1 MKRITSKVLNILII
15 FILLIAYIFP
25 IMSFA
30 NSNFTTYV
38 ALGDNIAYGYGLADR
53 DNDSY
58 ASKVRQKYN
67 ISQSNF
73 QNLAVSGMTCAE
85 YYEKIQEEEYTNAI
99 ENADLL
105 TVSIGSNELL
115 GLVTKAVSDVTGV
128 PIDSPNFVEEA
139 QNVFL
144 SASMLEKIKM
154 LTEIYNTFTSEEMKL
169 QIEASINTY
178 KDNWSKSIQYIKEIN
193 PDITIV
199 ATEFYNPYY
208 EISLG
213 SYDLGGFVDENIQK
227 MNEIL
232 HENSNSESE
241 YKIAKIYDAFNTTN
255 PRLTNVNISMS
266 DLNVDPHPNVLGH
279 EVICTKIMDAL
290 VDADNKKDISELTIN
305 DIKDQVYTGEGITPK
320 VTIKDGNTEL
330 VENRDFTVSY
340 SDNVNIGEAKVTII
354 GIGNYEGKV
363 IKTFNI
369 TNSEQKDISS
379 LNINQLDDET
389 YTGIKITPDVEITDG
404 DYRLSKNTDYEL
416 SYENNINVGTA
427 KVTIRGIG
435 NYTGTRTLEFN
446 IVQKDINLVTIQDIG
461 DQVHT
466 GEEIEPSVM
475 ISDGSAKLV
484 EDKDYNI
491 SYSNNVDLG
500 EATITITG
508 IGNYT
513 GTVTKKFNIVEESGE
528 QAKDISELTID
539 EIGDKIY
546 TGKLITPE
554 LRIKDGDTVLIKN
567 EDYTINYTNNINV
580 GTANAVIKGIGNYTG
595 QVEKQFNI
603 VRKDINYTTIL
614 DIPDQIYTGQSI
626 EADVVIE
633 SDGIVLNEG
642 EDYTIEYINNQEVG
656 TATIRIEGIGNY
668 TGTMTK
674 TFNIVE
680 SDSNGGNK
688 NNGTSNNGDDTV
700 ADKIIPFAGENAA
713 LIILFVVLFTVAVTT
728 FIWLKKNKDFK

>member
-38 ALGDNIAYGYGLADR
+38 ALGDSIAYGYGLANR

-128 PIDSPNFVEEA
+128 PIDSPNFVQEA

-369 TNSEQKDISS
+369 TNSEQKDISD

-404 DYRLSKNTDYEL
+404 YYRLSKNTDYEL

-513 GTVTKKFNIVEESGE
+513 GTVTKNFNIVEESGE

-567 EDYTINYTNNINV
+567 EDYTINYANNINV
-580 GTANAVIKGIGNYTG
+580 GTANVIIKGIGNYTG

-633 SDGIVLNEG
+633 SDGIVLKEG

-680 SDSNGGNK
+680 ADSNSGNQ
-688 NNGTSNNGDDTV
+688 NTGTSNNGDDTV

>member
-25 IMSFA
+25 IVSFA

-38 ALGDNIAYGYGLADR
+38 ALGDSIAYGYGLADR

-128 PIDSPNFVEEA
+128 PIDSPNFVQEA

-320 VTIKDGNTEL
+320 VTIKDGNTQL

-580 GTANAVIKGIGNYTG
+580 GTANVIIKGIGNYTG

-656 TATIRIEGIGNY
+656 TATIRIEGMGNY

-680 SDSNGGNK
+680 TDSNSGNQ
-688 NNGTSNNGDDTV
+688 NTGTSNNGDNTV

>member
-38 ALGDNIAYGYGLADR
+38 ALGDSIAYGYGLANR

-320 VTIKDGNTEL
+320 VTIKDGNTQL

-513 GTVTKKFNIVEESGE
+513 GTVTKNFNIVEESGE

-580 GTANAVIKGIGNYTG
+580 GTANVIIKGIGNYTG

-688 NNGTSNNGDDTV
+688 NNGTSNNGDNTV

>member
-38 ALGDNIAYGYGLADR
+38 ALGDSIAYGYGLANR

-128 PIDSPNFVEEA
+128 PIDSPNFAQEA

-369 TNSEQKDISS
+369 TNSEQKDIYS

-404 DYRLSKNTDYEL
+404 DYRLSKNADYEL

-466 GEEIEPSVM
+466 GEEVEPSVM

-513 GTVTKKFNIVEESGE
+513 GTVTKNFNIVEESGE

-642 EDYTIEYINNQEVG
+642 EDYIIEYINNQEVG

-674 TFNIVE
+674 TFNIIE
-680 SDSNGGNK
+680 ADSNGGNE
-688 NNGTSNNGDDTV
+688 NNGTSNNGDNTV

>member
-25 IMSFA
+25 IVSFA

-38 ALGDNIAYGYGLADR
+38 ALGDSIAYGYGLADR

-128 PIDSPNFVEEA
+128 PIDSPNFAQEA

-466 GEEIEPSVM
+466 GEEVEPSVM

-580 GTANAVIKGIGNYTG
+580 GTANAIIKGIGNYTG

-674 TFNIVE
+674 TFNIIE
-680 SDSNGGNK
+680 ADSNGGNE
-688 NNGTSNNGDDTV
+688 NNGTSNNGDNTV

>member
-1 MKRITSKVLNILII
+1 
-15 FILLIAYIFP
+15 
-25 IMSFA
+25 
-30 NSNFTTYV
+30 
-38 ALGDNIAYGYGLADR
+38 
-53 DNDSY
+53 
-58 ASKVRQKYN
+58 
-67 ISQSNF
+67 
-73 QNLAVSGMTCAE
+73 
-85 YYEKIQEEEYTNAI
+85 
-99 ENADLL
+99 
-105 TVSIGSNELL
+105 
-115 GLVTKAVSDVTGV
+115 
-128 PIDSPNFVEEA
+128 
-139 QNVFL
+139 
-144 SASMLEKIKM
+144 
-154 LTEIYNTFTSEEMKL
+154 
-169 QIEASINTY
+169 
-178 KDNWSKSIQYIKEIN
+178 
-193 PDITIV
+193 
-199 ATEFYNPYY
+199 
-208 EISLG
+208 
-213 SYDLGGFVDENIQK
+213 

-369 TNSEQKDISS
+369 TNSEQKDIYG

-389 YTGIKITPDVEITDG
+389 YIGIKITPDVEITDG

-435 NYTGTRTLEFN
+435 NYTGTRILEFN

-580 GTANAVIKGIGNYTG
+580 GTANVIIKGIGNYTG

-674 TFNIVE
+674 TFNIIE
-680 SDSNGGNK
+680 ADSNGGNE

>member
-38 ALGDNIAYGYGLADR
+38 ALGDSIAYGYGLANR

-320 VTIKDGNTEL
+320 VTIKDGNTQL

-688 NNGTSNNGDDTV
+688 NNGTSNNGDNTV

>member
-38 ALGDNIAYGYGLADR
+38 ALGDSIAYGYGLADR

-128 PIDSPNFVEEA
+128 PIDSPNFVQEA

-320 VTIKDGNTEL
+320 VTIKDGNTQL

-513 GTVTKKFNIVEESGE
+513 GTVTKNFNIVEESGE

-580 GTANAVIKGIGNYTG
+580 GTANAIIKGIGNYTG

-680 SDSNGGNK
+680 ADSNSGNQ
-688 NNGTSNNGDDTV
+688 NTGTSNNGDDTV

>member
-38 ALGDNIAYGYGLADR
+38 ALGDSIAYGYGLANR

-58 ASKVRQKYN
+58 TSKVRQKYN

-320 VTIKDGNTEL
+320 VTIKDGNTQL

-446 IVQKDINLVTIQDIG
+446 IVQKDINLVTIKDIG

-513 GTVTKKFNIVEESGE
+513 GTVTKNFNIVEESGE

-642 EDYTIEYINNQEVG
+642 EDYIIEYINNQEVG
-656 TATIRIEGIGNY
+656 TATIRIEGMGNY

-680 SDSNGGNK
+680 ADSNSGNQ
-688 NNGTSNNGDDTV
+688 NTGTSNNGDDTV

>member
-38 ALGDNIAYGYGLADR
+38 ALGDSIAYGYGLANR

-466 GEEIEPSVM
+466 GEEVEPSVM

-580 GTANAVIKGIGNYTG
+580 GTANAIIKGIGNYTG

-674 TFNIVE
+674 TFNIIE
-680 SDSNGGNK
+680 ADSNGGNQ
-688 NNGTSNNGDDTV
+688 NTGTSNNGDNTV

>member
-25 IMSFA
+25 IVSFA

-38 ALGDNIAYGYGLADR
+38 ALGDSIAYGYGLADR

-128 PIDSPNFVEEA
+128 PIDSPNFVQEA

-320 VTIKDGNTEL
+320 VTIKDGNTQL

-642 EDYTIEYINNQEVG
+642 EDYTIEYINKQEVG
-656 TATIRIEGIGNY
+656 TATIRIEGMGNY

-680 SDSNGGNK
+680 TDSNSGNQ
-688 NNGTSNNGDDTV
+688 NTGTSNNGDNTV

>member
-38 ALGDNIAYGYGLADR
+38 ALGDSIAYGYGLANR

-128 PIDSPNFVEEA
+128 PIDSPNFVQEA

-279 EVICTKIMDAL
+279 EVICTKIIDAL

-369 TNSEQKDISS
+369 TNSEQKDISD

-404 DYRLSKNTDYEL
+404 YYRLSKNTDYEL

-513 GTVTKKFNIVEESGE
+513 GTVTKNFNIVEESGE

-567 EDYTINYTNNINV
+567 EDYTINYANNINV
-580 GTANAVIKGIGNYTG
+580 GTANVIIKGIGNYTG

-633 SDGIVLNEG
+633 SDGIVLKEG

-680 SDSNGGNK
+680 ADSNGGNE